1 MGDFWNLLSVNSDL
15 EGMEFIS
22 TLEAKDFPFYAT
34 QVHELKR
41 KMLIQERSKQ
51 QTLFFSLSA
60 NLLSRLLRELL
71 VAVCKTSI
79 KTRY

>member
-34 QVHELKR
+34 QVHILSTGFTTR
-41 KMLIQERSKQ
+41 LI
-51 QTLFFSLSA
+51 
-60 NLLSRLLRELL
+60 
-71 VAVCKTSI
+71 
-79 KTRY
+79 